1 MCKTSNSA
9 IRVGIMTCVLT
20 LLFTLCT
27 GNKALAARI
36 IVDGVVIRN
45 DASTDAG
52 AIGACDEGTEVTIL
66 AAIDGSDGYV
76 WYYVQLENG
85 NTGYIRSD
93 LIDASEEELAAIGA
107 GQPQNE
113 QPQQSVTEE
122 KKEEEPQQEEPAQD
136 KPAGEEKPQE
146 ASTAATAPAQTGDGE
161 YDAAKDPNAAFRLSY
176 DTDENGNGEWYIHND
191 DNGSKWKVS
200 NLTDHD
206 EPAAKGR
213 NQAVPIAIVLFV
225 LCCISVILNIMLLR
239 MKTNIKI

>member
-36 IVDGVVIRN
+36 NTDGVSIRN

-52 AIGACDEGTEVTIL
+52 PIGTLDEGTEVTL
-66 AAIDGSDGYV
+66 LEAIDGDDGYV

-113 QPQQSVTEE
+113 QEQEPETEE
-122 KKEEEPQQEEPAQD
+122 KKVEEPQQEEPAQD

-146 ASTAATAPAQTGDGE
+146 ATTAATAPAKTGDGE
-161 YDAAKDPNAAFRLSY
+161 YDATKDPNAAFRVSY
-176 DTDENGNGEWYIHND
+176 ETDENGNGEWYVYND
-191 DNGSKWKVS
+191 DNGSKGKVS
-200 NLTDHD
+200 DLTDHD

>member
-52 AIGACDEGTEVTIL
+52 AIGTLDEGAEVTL
-66 AAIDGSDGYV
+66 LEAIDGDDGYV

-93 LIDASEEELAAIGA
+93 LIDASEEELADIGA

-113 QPQQSVTEE
+113 QAQEPETEE
-122 KKEEEPQQEEPAQD
+122 KKVEEPQQEEPAQD

-200 NLTDHD
+200 DLTDHD

-225 LCCISVILNIMLLR
+225 LCCISVILNIMLLN

>member
-27 GNKALAARI
+27 GNKALAARTNTDS
-36 IVDGVVIRN
+36 VSIRN

-52 AIGACDEGTEVTIL
+52 MIGVLDEGAEVTL
-66 AAIDGSDGYV
+66 LEAIDGDDGYV

-107 GQPQNE
+107 GQPQE
-113 QPQQSVTEE
+113 PET
-122 KKEEEPQQEEPAQD
+122 EEEPAQEEPDQD

-146 ASTAATAPAQTGDGE
+146 ANTAATAPAQTGDGE
-161 YDAAKDPNAAFRLSY
+161 YDAAKDPNAAFSLRY
-176 DTDENGNGEWYIHND
+176 ETDENGNGEWYIHND

-200 NLTDHD
+200 DLTDHD

>member
-27 GNKALAARI
+27 GNKALAARTNT
-36 IVDGVVIRN
+36 DGVLIRN

-52 AIGACDEGTEVTIL
+52 AIGVLNEGDEVTL
-66 AAIDGSDGYV
+66 LDGIQGADGYV

-93 LIDASEEELAAIGA
+93 LVDASEEELATIGA
-107 GQPQNE
+107 GQPQE
-113 QPQQSVTEE
+113 
-122 KKEEEPQQEEPAQD
+122 EEPAQEE
-136 KPAGEEKPQE
+136 PAGEEKPQE
-146 ASTAATAPAQTGDGE
+146 ATTAATAPAQTGDGE

-200 NLTDHD
+200 DLTDHD

-225 LCCISVILNIMLLR
+225 LCCISVILNFMLLR
-239 MKTNIKI
+239 MKTDIKI